1 MAITSLRRI
10 RAKTVRSAVASVAL
24 GERLPNAAYVATGAL
39 LLFSLSLIL
48 FPSQDSSASR
58 ELAGKATCKVCHGR
72 ALLGLRSFVLL
83 LFTLSG
89 VMPWLKNKIIPQI
102 VDRKQFEASFNLDKY
117 YGFAAQILYHF
128 VLSGCFATAIYT
140 SDNTLYHLA
149 TLAEPAY
156 CTFDILLLLFTGVS
170 FTHWQLKPLLV
181 HHTISCACCHA
192 LMYGIPESMYGKLLQ
207 LVFHLSS
214 GFCLGI
220 ANLLQTP
227 SLKLSTLQRLWLQ
240 VVSMMFWAAT
250 RVGLVFL
257 LGICT
262 LMDAAR
268 IHPAQYRQVMVELNA
283 AAIGS
288 FAFVVIKTPIITRAL
303 QEAIQEYQQDRRDL
317 EVGLNQ
323 SPRIWSRGAPS
334 GDPMI

>member
-39 LLFSLSLIL
+39 LLF
-48 FPSQDSSASR
+48 
-58 ELAGKATCKVCHGR
+58 K
-72 ALLGLRSFVLL
+72 
-83 LFTLSG
+83 
-89 VMPWLKNKIIPQI
+89 
-102 VDRKQFEASFNLDKY
+102 ASFNLDKY

-181 HHTISCACCHA
+181 HHTISCACC
-192 LMYGIPESMYGKLLQ
+192 
-207 LVFHLSS
+207 
-214 GFCLGI
+214 
-220 ANLLQTP
+220 
-227 SLKLSTLQRLWLQ
+227 
-240 VVSMMFWAAT
+240 
-250 RVGLVFL
+250 
-257 LGICT
+257 
-262 LMDAAR
+262 
-268 IHPAQYRQVMVELNA
+268 MVELNA

-303 QEAIQEYQQDRRDL
+303 QEAIQESLGKGRRVTRTMQRTFPYAGYSL
-317 EVGLNQ
+317 ALLPQ
-323 SPRIWSRGAPS
+323 L
-334 GDPMI
+334 

>member
-1 MAITSLRRI
+1 
-10 RAKTVRSAVASVAL
+10 
-24 GERLPNAAYVATGAL
+24 
-39 LLFSLSLIL
+39 
-48 FPSQDSSASR
+48 
-58 ELAGKATCKVCHGR
+58 
-72 ALLGLRSFVLL
+72 
-83 LFTLSG
+83 
-89 VMPWLKNKIIPQI
+89 MPWLKNKIIPQI

-117 YGFAAQILYHF
+117 YGFAPQSLQTTLLQF
-128 VLSGCFATAIYT
+128 CSVLHPPFA

-268 IHPAQYRQVMVELNA
+268 IHPAQYRQGMVELNA

-288 FAFVVIKTPIITRAL
+288 FAFVAGLKITTIIHNYHQMSQLHQNRLPHSLCIHCRKVDVVLTKTVMVTDSDPQVIL
-303 QEAIQEYQQDRRDL
+303 QVV
-317 EVGLNQ
+317 EVGV
-323 SPRIWSRGAPS
+323 IHGA
-334 GDPMI
+334 DEL